1 MYGATSCEDV
11 IRCFKLGSV
20 LYYCHIRNLSKL
32 SGDNFFIKFYLSLV
46 KSHVISRREQIKNY
60 PKIKT
65 KIT

>member
-20 LYYCHIRNLSKL
+20 LYYCHIRNLPKL